1 MYIDELELRNFRLF
15 EHRKFS
21 FHRQFN
27 LLIGKN
33 GRGKSSVL
41 RALRIAAGCYYGEFA
56 LREPGTKPEMI
67 ELKTD
72 ARRDPNLGLVHSEG
86 NPVVVEATFHHS
98 AIGKN
103 EPIVWS
109 RTIEKVSNTN
119 RGLAQIKELARS
131 DYELESASGANY
143 PVILFFGTGRLWN
156 YANKRKVND
165 SPKPRVYNGYIDCC
179 DENVEI
185 KTVLPWFKQLYFRQ
199 VRHGYDNFNEVEDA
213 LSIVFPEW
221 QRIEYNEEFDQMAG
235 WMVHGET
242 EQLIPYDLLSDGQ
255 QVLVNMTLEICY
267 RSLILSPQAIEER
280 EIDLPH
286 FKGTKK
292 VIAARG
298 VVMIDELDMH
308 LHVGWQREIIGRFIA
323 AFPNIQ
329 FFATT
334 HSPVLIQSCKP
345 EWLVYLDGDQAGGVD
360 EDPRRL
366 STSSIQLEFQDTKPR
381 SVEFE
386 DELITSTD
394 YIKLLRSSE
403 GLSGTELEE
412 RVRELDELEHYVSNP
427 ATLASLRFKRATLAP
442 STVTN
447 SSNLPVK

>member
-15 EHRKFS
+15 EHRKFA

-56 LREPGTKPEMI
+56 QTEPDIRPEVI
-67 ELKTD
+67 QLSTD
-72 ARRDPNLGLVHSEG
+72 ARRDSKLGLVHSPK
-86 NPVVVEATFHHS
+86 NPVEVS
-98 AIGKN
+98 AKY
-103 EPIVWS
+103 IVDKQYPHEGFFWS
-109 RTIEKVSNTN
+109 RTIENKSNTSK
-119 RGLAQIKELARS
+119 GLFVIRDLARM
-131 DYELESASGANY
+131 DEEKETTIVADY
-143 PVILFFGTGRLWN
+143 PVILYFGTGRIWN
-156 YANKRKVND
+156 YANKRRVNKT
-165 SPKPRVYNGYIDCC
+165 PKPRFYNGYIDCC

-185 KTVLPWFKQLYFRQ
+185 KTVLPWFKQIYGRAFIHGQ
-199 VRHGYDNFNEVEDA
+199 VEELQAVLNV
-213 LSIVFPEW
+213 LQLIFPEW
-221 QRIEYNEEFDQMAG
+221 QRIEFNEEFDQPAG
-235 WMVHGET
+235 WMVNGET

-280 EIDLPH
+280 EIVLPH

-345 EWLVYLDGDQAGGVD
+345 EWLVYLDDDHAGGVD

-386 DELITSTD
+386 KNYLLATD
-394 YIKLLRSSE
+394 YIKLLKQSE
-403 GLSGTELEE
+403 GLENEALDAISEQLNRLED
-412 RVRELDELEHYVSNP
+412 LIGDAS
-427 ATLASLRFKRATLAP
+427 TLASLHLKRATLAP
-442 STVTN
+442 RTLKDETSQ
-447 SSNLPVK
+447 